1 VDGTTTVVYPGD
13 RFGREE
19 PIPSIRLKIQRNCL
33 QDLALL
39 DSLRNRH
46 PLEALKS
53 EAAKRYN
60 NSRLENWWNPRP
72 PFADQPAL
80 EWTNTGIDEATSR
93 TSKMLESIRPDAWAD
108 VHAYVMQLISEAP

>member
-1 VDGTTTVVYPGD
+1 MLLGELPEL
-13 RFGREE
+13 EE
-19 PIPSIRLKIQRNCL
+19 TQSGKDLIRITIKQEEGAEKHLYF
-33 QDLALL
+33 
-39 DSLRNRH
+39 
-46 PLEALKS
+46 EALKS